1 MLEIFNVVTLSLC
14 QINWNLRK
22 PNLFQRHQKNN
33 MNEGKQAILQNPLT
47 EFYANGL
54 IVDHETVK
62 GLMKFLDV
70 YGVEMK

>member
-1 MLEIFNVVTLSLC
+1 
-14 QINWNLRK
+14 
-22 PNLFQRHQKNN
+22 
-33 MNEGKQAILQNPLT
+33 MNEGKQAILQNPFT

-70 YGVEMK
+70 YGVEMN

>member
-14 QINWNLRK
+14 QLNWNLRK

-47 EFYANGL
+47 EFYANS
-54 IVDHETVK
+54 
-62 GLMKFLDV
+62 
-70 YGVEMK
+70 